1 MGFHISPS
9 FNLLFEQLVLC
20 RTSWAFLDAQCLV
33 ALVLTPLL
41 CQALPSVSAAVFPL
55 LTDHNSYFSSTVTVA
70 KIPSFRRV
78 LNSINSQ

>member
-1 MGFHISPS
+1 MGIPGCAMSSGTS
-9 FNLLFEQLVLC
+9 FDTFTLP
-20 RTSWAFLDAQCLV
+20 R
-33 ALVLTPLL
+33 
-41 CQALPSVSAAVFPL
+41 LPSVSAAVFPL